1 MAARIADRPQRRTG
15 IEETFMHADR
25 TRSFALAAAT
35 ALMASAPAAA
45 VDYPTLKNGQWE
57 MTTSAAE
64 AGAPPRKSTI
74 CLDANTQKSMID
86 MGVGMQ
92 KEMCTRMDMRREG
105 ARFITDAE
113 CKLGTSVIKS
123 HGVMTM
129 TGDTAYRTE
138 TSATFDPPLAKD
150 MKESKTVI
158 EGRYLGPCR
167 DGMQPGDMVTDTGQK
182 INVNQLQQRPPKGK

>member
-1 MAARIADRPQRRTG
+1 MTP
-15 IEETFMHADR
+15 
-25 TRSFALAAAT
+25 LAAAAA
-35 ALMASAPAAA
+35 ALALLASVPAAA
-45 VDYPTLKNGQWE
+45 VDYPTLKNGLWE
-57 MTTSAAE
+57 MTTSASGP
-64 AGAPPRKSTI
+64 GAPARKATI
-74 CLDANTQKSMID
+74 CLDASTQKSMID

-92 KEMCTRMDMRREG
+92 KEMCTRMDMRHEG

-113 CKLGTSVIKS
+113 CKIGNSVIKS

-138 TSATFDPPLAKD
+138 TSAAFDPPLANN

-167 DGMQPGDMVTDTGQK
+167 DGMQPGDMVTETGQK
-182 INVNQLQQRPPKGK
+182 FNVNQMPPRPPQAK